1 MAKMIDEKDS
11 TGYIKEYKK
20 SPQKSKHIIVTID
33 KISNGLAKIA
43 SPTDKNLYLYLY
55 WSKIQVCIK
64 INLN

>member
-11 TGYIKEYKK
+11 TGYIKENKK
-20 SPQKSKHIIVTID
+20 SPQNSKHIIVTSY

-55 WSKIQVCIK
+55 
-64 INLN
+64 

>member
-55 WSKIQVCIK
+55 
-64 INLN
+64 